1 MVVPG
6 ETRGEDIGMKAHSGL
21 ESIAQIFQ
29 FPLVTCQYIIVS
41 LCFPCFPLAS
51 SAALSFQLYKCHES
65 VAQQS
70 SLDPLVDVNVVERTR
85 HELEV
90 VVCPD
95 RLL

>member
-1 MVVPG
+1 MVPG

-29 FPLVTCQYIIVS
+29 FPLVTCQYT
-41 LCFPCFPLAS
+41 LAS
-51 SAALSFQLYKCHES
+51 SAAPSLSLQLYKCHES

-85 HELEV
+85 YELEIV
-90 VVCPD
+90 VGPD

>member
-1 MVVPG
+1 MSRIHCSNFSISVRHVP
-6 ETRGEDIGMKAHSGL
+6 I
-21 ESIAQIFQ
+21 
-29 FPLVTCQYIIVS
+29 YY
-41 LCFPCFPLAS
+41 CFPLATS
-51 SAALSFQLYKCHES
+51 SAALSLQLYKCHES

-90 VVCPD
+90 VVGPD